1 MSFCTF
7 SKEFDENS
15 YTFIENKFILKYLP
29 EANDFAVKVYLYGL
43 YLCQKKDSDF
53 SIHSLAEVLKTT
65 EEKIRS
71 AFEYWQDY
79 DVVEILCKEPFTVQY
94 LPVRAASG
102 RPKKIRYEQY
112 GDFNKELQKKMQKVG
127 KFISYNE
134 SVKYMHFLDENDMQP
149 MALLLIAEYC
159 INKQGENVSAYYIFN
174 KAKKFI
180 ASGWTTYEQVE
191 RALGSYNAHEKELT
205 ALFSAL
211 SLTRKIDE
219 SDYAIYQKWL
229 DTGFDKGTIL
239 RVAKRLKKGSLN
251 GLDMVLEELAE
262 KEKFTAA
269 DAESYLN
276 ERETLSNLTF
286 RIARKL
292 GVKVTNPSAYID
304 EYVEKWFNCGYEE
317 SSLLDVALFC
327 MKTNRG
333 DFNCMDEL
341 LNGLFKSG
349 VVSAESVKAYLKE
362 KNADL
367 KLLAK
372 VQEHIGAL
380 RNASANLTLVK
391 TWREWNFSDEMI
403 LEAAKRSAG
412 TASPLP
418 YMNKILSDWKRAGY
432 VNPAD
437 LAGDEKPTAK
447 PVTPYTG
454 GSYAATVDAVNAKTD
469 REKYYAE
476 LREKAQSIADK
487 FLAKANANERY
498 KAVAKE
504 LAGMELKLA
513 KAEIYEPRKLP
524 ELQAKQSQLKAER
537 LSLLREMDIE
547 EWQLAPQYA
556 CKKCSDTGFLKTG
569 AACDCYRK

>member
-1 MSFCTF
+1 MSFCSF
-7 SKEFDENS
+7 SKDFDENA
-15 YTFIENKFILKYLP
+15 YTFIENKFITKYLP
-29 EANDFAVKVYLYGL
+29 DANDFAVKVYLYGL
-43 YLCQKKDSDF
+43 YLCQKNDSDF
-53 SIHSLAEVLKTT
+53 SVHSLAEVLKTT
-65 EEKIRS
+65 PEKIRS

-134 SVKYMHFLDENDMQP
+134 SVKYMHFLDENDLQP

-180 ASGWTTYEQVE
+180 ANGWTTYEQVE
-191 RALGSYNAHEKELT
+191 RALGNYNAHEKELT

-211 SLTRKIDE
+211 SLSRKIDE
-219 SDYAIYQKWL
+219 SDYALYQKWL
-229 DTGFDKGTIL
+229 DTGFDKGTVL

-251 GLDMVLEELAE
+251 GLNMLLEELAE
-262 KEKFTAA
+262 KEKFAA
-269 DAESYLN
+269 KDVETYLT
-276 ERETLSNLTF
+276 ERENLSNLTF

-292 GVKVTNPSAYID
+292 GVKVTNPASYVD
-304 EYVEKWFNCGYEE
+304 EYVEKWYNYGFEE

-333 DFNCMDEL
+333 DFNCMHGL
-341 LNGLFKSG
+341 LQTLFADG
-349 VVSAESVKAYLKE
+349 VVSVESVKAYLKE

-380 RNASANLTLVK
+380 RNAAANLSLVT

-432 VNPAD
+432 ATPAD
-437 LAGDEKPTAK
+437 LSADEKPTAK
-447 PVTPYTG
+447 PVSAYTG
-454 GSYAATVDAVNAKTD
+454 GAYAATVEAANAKAD
-469 REKYYAE
+469 REKYYAD

-487 FLAKANANERY
+487 FIAKATANERY
-498 KAVAKE
+498 KSVAKE

-524 ELQAKQSQLKAER
+524 ELQAKQAQLKAER
-537 LSLLREMDIE
+537 LTLLREMDIE
-547 EWQLAPQYA
+547 EWQLVPQYA
-556 CKKCSDTGFLKTG
+556 CKKCSDTGFLATG